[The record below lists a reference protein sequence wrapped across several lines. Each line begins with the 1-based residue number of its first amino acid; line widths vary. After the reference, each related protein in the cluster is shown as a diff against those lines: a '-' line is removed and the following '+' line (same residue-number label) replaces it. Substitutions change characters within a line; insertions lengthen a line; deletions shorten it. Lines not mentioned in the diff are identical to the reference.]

1 MINQIRGQSNLVFRV
16 NGNIPLGGGAFALGA
31 AFTQSILVLSSRR
44 GSLLSMQCLNKGAL
58 FSSVNLLGLIF
69 VGRFVR

>member
-44 GSLLSMQCLNKGAL
+44 GSLLPIQCN
-58 FSSVNLLGLIF
+58 V
-69 VGRFVR
+69 

>member
-1 MINQIRGQSNLVFRV
+1 MINQIRGQSDLVFRV
-16 NGNIPLGGGAFALGA
+16 NGNIPRGNRAFALGA
-31 AFTQSILVLSSRR
+31 AFIQSILVLSSRR
-44 GSLLSMQCLNKGAL
+44 GSLLPIECLNNGVL

>member
-1 MINQIRGQSNLVFRV
+1 MINQIRGQSNSVFRV
-16 NGNIPLGGGAFALGA
+16 NGNIPPGDGAFALGA

-44 GSLLSMQCLNKGAL
+44 GLLLPIECLNNCAL
-58 FSSVNLLGLIF
+58 FSTVNLLGLIF